1 MEDSNET
8 MREALERT
16 VEAIRGR
23 TITLRELIDQIGEQG
38 LLFICALLS
47 LPFLIPVSIPGVST
61 VFGIAIIMVSI
72 GITMNRPP
80 WLPARIMDRKL
91 DAEKLVPT
99 LRRGAGVVS
108 RVEKWIKPRLRGL
121 TDGAVMNTINGLALL
136 FGGVLLLFPLGL
148 VPFSN
153 TLPAFAILLLAV
165 GMSQKDGAVV
175 LAGYGMLV
183 ATVVYFV
190 ALAVA
195 AFAAGRGLLSIFGA

>member
-72 GITMNRPP
+72 GIAMNRPP